1 MSCTR
6 RAAIV
11 ELSKQNEAG
20 LESYKGLKAQMAEHV
35 KRQAELQRSA
45 QAGKVTE
52 AMCEELATVT
62 ARIKLHRALLAEQ
75 KGGGGGGGEQQQQ
88 AAAQR
93 PTPRARAARRDSNS
107 SSGSWPATPAARA
120 GGRSASPAAG
130 RSPLSAT
137 STTSR
142 ASPTYTGRGP
152 LPIVPRLDISSA
164 TGRPP
169 AEESLPAAVEADAD
183 RLQPVV
189 EHSRERSFDGGAN
202 SPGWDGASSPGGSIL
217 SSMLEPEPA
226 AEPAAAEPT
235 HNPADRG
242 ASDALGDEVR
252 RLRQLLDHGR
262 PTRGDPAPLEALEAM
277 LHPQGGGPEQD
288 VQRLK
293 DLQGRHLQARL
304 QQRHAGE
311 IGRPGAAA
319 AAAAIA
325 TALVEPDR
333 QPATAPPAPE
343 PPPPAPEK
351 VAVREPERPPLGA
364 GLDGAVPR
372 GGGGSPMVWA
382 ALGAVAAAGCSLAVV
397 ATMPEATVAVHEW
410 FARHV
415 QLAA

>member
-35 KRQAELQRSA
+35 KRQAELQQSA

-75 KGGGGGGGEQQQQ
+75 QGGGGGEQQQ
-88 AAAQR
+88 AAQR

-107 SSGSWPATPAARA
+107 SSGSWPATPAA
-120 GGRSASPAAG
+120 GRSVSPAAG

-152 LPIVPRLDISSA
+152 LPVVPRLDISSA

-262 PTRGDPAPLEALEAM
+262 PTRGDPAPLAALEAM

-293 DLQGRHLQARL
+293 DLQSHLQARL
-304 QQRHAGE
+304 QQRQAEE

-325 TALVEPDR
+325 TALVEPNR
-333 QPATAPPAPE
+333 QPAAAPPAPE
-343 PPPPAPEK
+343 PPPAPEK
-351 VAVREPERPPLGA
+351 VREPERPPLGA
-364 GLDGAVPR
+364 GPDGAVPR

-397 ATMPEATVAVHEW
+397 ATMPEATVAVH
-410 FARHV
+410 
-415 QLAA
+415 